1 MVFALTI
8 VRAGN
13 FPMMINL
20 DSYSYNELI
29 QDEDK

>member
-1 MVFALTI
+1 MFFALTI

-20 DSYSYNELI
+20 DSYSYNEFI

>member
-1 MVFALTI
+1 MFFALTL

-13 FPMMINL
+13 FSTMINL
-20 DSYSYNELI
+20 DSYSYDELI